1 MLEILGAQKIL
12 ITCAVRCLFHGR
24 TEMFIIA
31 QDKSRMVRMSQ
42 VTGIQCFGSHTPDSY
57 ILTLELHG
65 DKTLYGFGYFRE
77 LKYCK
82 RALEE
87 LCNAYS
93 LDKKIF
99 EIPEDR
105 NVQDTRKDL

>member
-1 MLEILGAQKIL
+1 
-12 ITCAVRCLFHGR
+12 
-24 TEMFIIA
+24 MFIVA
-31 QDKSRMVRMSQ
+31 QDKSRMVRMSR
-42 VTGIQCFGSHTPDSY
+42 VTGIECFETRTHDNY
-57 ILTLELHG
+57 ILMLELHG
-65 DKTLYGFGYFRE
+65 DKTFYGFGYFRE

-105 NVQDTRKDL
+105 NVQDTRKDLRD